1 MPQNIKLSVV
11 IITFNEEKNIKTCLD
26 SVVSVADEILVVDSF
41 STDKTAEICEKYP
54 KVRFQQNA
62 FLGYGNQKQFA
73 TKNAK
78 YDYIL
83 SLDADERLSKNL
95 IIKVLELKKEWKAS
109 AYYVRR
115 LNRFCGKW
123 IRHGNWYPDY
133 QMRLFDRRLAGWND
147 AILHENVYIYGH
159 EKPIFLKA
167 HILHETI
174 DSISQ
179 HLAQINRFTDLSAEK
194 MFAKQEKITFYR
206 LYLKPIIKF
215 LEGFIF
221 KLGFLDGFYGFVVA
235 KNSAFS
241 VYLKYAKLRALYQ
254 KKETET

>member
-1 MPQNIKLSVV
+1 MSQNIKLSVV
-11 IITFNEEKNIKTCLD
+11 IITFNEEKNIEACLA
-26 SVVSVADEILVVDSF
+26 SAVSVADEILVVDSF
-41 STDKTAEICEKYP
+41 STDKTAEICQNTP
-54 KVRFQQNA
+54 KVRFLQNA
-62 FLGYGNQKQFA
+62 FLGYGQQKQFA
-73 TKNAK
+73 TKQAK

-83 SLDADERLSKNL
+83 SLDADERLSKDL
-95 IIKVLELKKEWKAS
+95 IIKVLELKKEWKYS

-115 LNRFCGKW
+115 LNRYCGKW

-147 AILHENVYIYGH
+147 AILHENVYIYGQ
-159 EKPIFLKA
+159 EKPKFLKA
-167 HILHETI
+167 HILHKTI

-179 HLAQINRFTDLSAEK
+179 HLAQINHFTTLSAEK
-194 MFAKQEKITFYR
+194 MYAKQKKATFYA

-215 LEGFIF
+215 LEGFVF

-241 VYLKYAKLRALYQ
+241 VYLKYAKLRELYQ
-254 KKETET
+254 KKSI

>member
-11 IITFNEEKNIKTCLD
+11 IITFNEEKNIKACLD

-41 STDKTAEICEKYP
+41 SADKTSEICENTP
-54 KVRFQQNA
+54 NVRFLQNA
-62 FLGYGNQKQFA
+62 FLGYGQQKQYA
-73 TKNAK
+73 TQQAK

-83 SLDADERLSKNL
+83 SLDADERLSKDL
-95 IIKVLELKKEWKAS
+95 IIKVLELKKEWENA

-123 IRHGNWYPDY
+123 IRHGNWFPDY
-133 QMRLFDRRLAGWND
+133 QLRLFDKKLAGWND
-147 AILHENVYIYGH
+147 AILHENVYVYGQ
-159 EKPIFLKA
+159 EKPKFLKA

-179 HLAQINRFTDLSAEK
+179 HLAQINRFTTLSAEK
-194 MFAKQEKITFYR
+194 MYAKGEKATFYG
-206 LYLKPIIKF
+206 LYLKPISKF
-215 LEGFIF
+215 IESFII
-221 KLGFLDGFYGFVVA
+221 KLGFLDGFYGFVVS

-241 VYLKYAKLRALYQ
+241 VYLKYAKLRELYQ
-254 KKETET
+254 KNK

>member
-1 MPQNIKLSVV
+1 MSKNIKLSVV
-11 IITFNEEKNIKTCLD
+11 IITFNEEKNIKASLD
-26 SVVSVADEILVVDSF
+26 SVVSVADEIIVVDSF
-41 STDKTAEICEKYP
+41 STDKTAEICQNTP
-54 KVRFQQNA
+54 KVRFLQNA
-62 FLGYGNQKQFA
+62 FLGYGQQKQFA
-73 TKNAK
+73 TQQAK

-83 SLDADERLSKNL
+83 SLDADERLSKDL
-95 IIKVLELKKEWKAS
+95 IIKVLELKKKWTAA

-147 AILHENVYIYGH
+147 AILHENVYIYGN
-159 EKPIFLKA
+159 EKPTFLKA

-179 HLAQINRFTDLSAEK
+179 HLAQINKFTSLSAEK
-194 MFAKQEKITFYR
+194 MFAKQEKATFYT
-206 LYLKPIIKF
+206 LYLKPIFKF
-215 LEGFIF
+215 IESFVL
-221 KLGFLDGFYGFVVA
+221 KLGFLDGFYGFVVS

-241 VYLKYAKLRALYQ
+241 VYLKYAKLRELYQ
-254 KKETET
+254 KEK